1 MEQDVEELART
12 LQPPQRGL
20 QHAGWARS
28 LPVPAGGSGRPTVS
42 APPSLASVGSSSAPP
57 SASGAVRRPA
67 QPRPGARAR
76 LRGTPSRAHA
86 PRRATASVLR
96 RRPGGSG
103 VPGTRG
109 AVTARRSS
117 LGATAPAHCGCASA
131 HALDVGDRSAPGAA
145 QLWAGA
151 TGGAHRRGPA
161 SLLCATAALAAAR
174 ESPASAALRC
184 SRCRNTSV
192 SRSCTSPTLTVTY
205 PAYPPNPLCSD
216 PARRAPAPPL
226 AAPRIAPGACT
237 QRVACPA
244 TRRHE

>member
-1 MEQDVEELART
+1 LPERSSPRSAACSTQAGRGACRF
-12 LQPPQRGL
+12 PQ
-20 QHAGWARS
+20 AG
-28 LPVPAGGSGRPTVS
+28 PG
-42 APPSLASVGSSSAPP
+42 APP
-57 SASGAVRRPA
+57 SARRPA
-67 QPRPGARAR
+67 WPAWAAARRHPAPAAPSGGPPSRGPAIARAC
-76 LRGTPSRAHA
+76 AA
-86 PRRATASVLR
+86 
-96 RRPGGSG
+96 RPAALMRPVVPPPQSSGGPGGGSG
-103 VPGTRG
+103 GPGTRG

-151 TGGAHRRGPA
+151 TGGAYRRGPA
-161 SLLCATAALAAAR
+161 SPLCATAALAAAR

-237 QRVACPA
+237 RRVARPA